1 MRGREL
7 PDSFQRTVSSTF
19 LDGAAWLA
27 SLPSL
32 IAECE
37 LRWHV
42 RIAEE
47 TFGLSYNFVAP
58 AVTAYGRDVVVKIG
72 VPCRELICE
81 IRALEAYCGGAA
93 VELLDADDQKGMLL
107 LERLKPGLKLND
119 VEDDEE
125 ATSIAARM
133 MRELWRPLPVG
144 DAFPTAADWTSGLGD
159 CAVASPAGRVLLILV
174 W

>member
-1 MRGREL
+1 M
-7 PDSFQRTVSSTF
+7 
-19 LDGAAWLA
+19 
-27 SLPSL
+27 

-93 VELLDADDQKGMLL
+93 VQKRRVELL
-107 LERLKPGLKLND
+107 
-119 VEDDEE
+119 
-125 ATSIAARM
+125 AT
-133 MRELWRPLPVG
+133 ELGFDRHRIIGW
-144 DAFPTAADWTSGLGD
+144 GLGQAVLSAWWIYED
-159 CAVASPAGRVLLILV
+159 AGAGWESAMACAETLSRL
-174 W
+174 